1 VNDSNTVAPIDFHR
15 PTPPQEADYK
25 SVVQTQIKNALN
37 TTCAKGPMW
46 LTDKVLACDI
56 HGLVNNRELGLYNVQ
71 IP

>member
-1 VNDSNTVAPIDFHR
+1 
-15 PTPPQEADYK
+15 
-25 SVVQTQIKNALN
+25 
-37 TTCAKGPMW
+37 MW